1 MQSHARSDPGHVSL
15 IVSDELS
22 YRIAVCLTRARD
34 LVFQVEAETFRRRR
48 LGGCGFIVRRGEAP
62 EGPRDVEGIKQ
73 MYDLGLR
80 VTLNT
85 DDPAEFNSGFM
96 NQTLMGAVKGS
107 GYTKKGLVNLMRNAF
122 DGSWLPREKKDAYIK
137 QLHEYTG

>member
-1 MQSHARSDPGHVSL
+1 
-15 IVSDELS
+15 
-22 YRIAVCLTRARD
+22 
-34 LVFQVEAETFRRRR
+34 
-48 LGGCGFIVRRGEAP
+48 
-62 EGPRDVEGIKQ
+62 